1 MNLKRFRG
9 FTSLAF
15 VAALCVCAAGCG
27 PRTNQHPAA
36 PPPKVPWTGMLSDIR
51 AVWGAEPGID
61 LLTAPAVVV
70 RAYLESIFVASNG
83 GDIGYAYPGF
93 TRAVAPNAPEG
104 HPEGSR
110 DRWPD
115 TGHPL
120 RNRLVGTDRHHILR
134 IDTAGPQVTA
144 VVCDWAYTSALDLGN
159 GNYGWKSALPA
170 TDPGTGIA
178 VEWVSMTGPQDAPK
192 PVLPPQKGTAAAPV
206 DDVFGAWRIT
216 GYNMGA
222 DTVAQQASDPAGWPS
237 EAADARSCV
246 DKAPDPLERRLFL
259 RNGVH
264 PRSDFPTLPPYPGWP
279 TAGAE

>member
-9 FTSLAF
+9 FTGLTF
-15 VAALCVCAAGCG
+15 VVALCVCVAACG

-36 PPPKVPWTGMLSDIR
+36 PPPKIPWTGMLSDIR

-83 GDIGYAYPGF
+83 GDIGYAYPGV

-104 HPEGSR
+104 RPDSAR

-120 RNRLVGTDRHHILR
+120 RDRLVGTDRYHILH
-134 IDTAGPQVTA
+134 IDATGPQVTA
-144 VVCDWAYTSALDLGN
+144 VVCYWAYTSALDLGN
-159 GNYGWKSALPA
+159 GNYGWKMALPA
-170 TDPGTGIA
+170 TDPGAGIA
-178 VEWVSMTGPQDAPK
+178 VHWIAMTAPRDAPT
-192 PVLPPQKGTAAAPV
+192 PPLPSQKGTAAAPV
-206 DDVFGAWRIT
+206 DDVFGTWRIT
-216 GYNMGA
+216 GHNMAA
-222 DTVAQQASDPAGWPS
+222 DTVPQQDSDPAGWPS
-237 EAADARSCV
+237 EVADARSCV
-246 DKAPDPLERRLFL
+246 DTAPDPLERRLFL

-279 TAGAE
+279 PAGAE